1 MDVRNCCVFC
11 QGNKHKEY
19 DQQRKF
25 ADELEA
31 LVDEIAREHGINI
44 QELENTSFDKA
55 GTPNSESLL
64 KFSRVQ
70 NVIKTVR
77 SAAVL
82 IIKRTNE
89 TEHATSQ
96 KRIEESIERMKAC
109 GLSYEEALT
118 RINDQKY
125 AKSGTHHPTEGLRD
139 VVPFLKVVESAEK
152 ATQKEREA
160 ALREVISSMLDNPIG
175 AIKKN
180 SVRDEIESDRI
191 FAKIHNKG
199 ANIARERIRQA
210 FEKVYGRRPGI
221 GEVRPDLARRT
232 WIHDSDGKNNAEGWA
247 MLAAT
252 AYDISGAFDQYRHT
266 KRLF

>member
-1 MDVRNCCVFC
+1 M
-11 QGNKHKEY
+11 
-19 DQQRKF
+19 
-25 ADELEA
+25 
-31 LVDEIAREHGINI
+31 
-44 QELENTSFDKA
+44 
-55 GTPNSESLL
+55 
-64 KFSRVQ
+64 
-70 NVIKTVR
+70 
-77 SAAVL
+77 
-82 IIKRTNE
+82 
-89 TEHATSQ
+89 
-96 KRIEESIERMKAC
+96 
-109 GLSYEEALT
+109 
-118 RINDQKY
+118 
-125 AKSGTHHPTEGLRD
+125 
-139 VVPFLKVVESAEK
+139 VESAEK

-252 AYDISGAFDQYRHT
+252 AYDTLGAFDEIIDTLKDYSDANTLHAQYTQAKSDLNSMYIEASAVVAELASLDPMDSNPCIKINMKSYRR
-266 KRLF
+266 RLLNLMNFMTRMIVAAKAWACIVER